1 MLTFPAQ
8 TKPHPFH
15 LCMPHSFTSHPLS
28 SLTVSLKLLYPPQ
41 DIVIPLLSLRL
52 YISIPIPGGPNIDLE
67 NRAIFRG
74 NFFTQTTFPNLNLPK
89 SCSTS
94 HGSLTYTLPTRH
106 SIYFCST
113 DTMSPQHLLQANFL
127 RHIGITHVTPP
138 HLLWI
143 HLPHFTHRRVSCYRH
158 VTDHT
163 W

>member
-28 SLTVSLKLLYPPQ
+28 SLNVSLKLLYPPQ

-52 YISIPIPGGPNIDLE
+52 YISIPIPGGPNINLDLE
-67 NRAIFRG
+67 E

-94 HGSLTYTLPTRH
+94 HGSFTYTLPTRH
-106 SIYFCST
+106 SSYFCST
-113 DTMSPQHLLQANFL
+113 DTMSPQHLLQANFSDTL
-127 RHIGITHVTPP
+127 ALPMSPHHIYCGSTYHISHTGELAVAVT
-138 HLLWI
+138 
-143 HLPHFTHRRVSCYRH
+143 
-158 VTDHT
+158 
-163 W
+163 